1 MEDFVKLRQ
10 HLAALLLPAALGFC
24 AAATA
29 APVAIT
35 DAGGTYLG
43 FDNISV
49 DGSLYNVRFVDGTF
63 NTVFGGAPQFALE
76 SQAAAAAFGL
86 LQAVQGVAELDADP
100 FKMFGCGSS
109 FTMACFALTS
119 DAEFSSLPD
128 DVDVIGMRNGQ
139 ESEFVLNGLNAE
151 SFSTSFDTSLD
162 NIGPGGAS
170 SYVWAQWSA
179 VPGHAVP
186 EPSSGALIAAAGLAA
201 GLARRRKLS

>member
-1 MEDFVKLRQ
+1 MKIRQ
-10 HLAALLLPAALGFC
+10 HFAALLLPVAFGLS

-29 APVAIT
+29 APVAVT
-35 DAGGTYLG
+35 DGAGTYLG

-49 DGSLYNVRFVDGTF
+49 DGSLYNVRFVEGTF
-63 NTVFGGAPQFALE
+63 NALFGGVPQFALE

-86 LQAVQGVAELDADP
+86 MQAVQGVSALDADP

-109 FTMACFALTS
+109 LTIACFALTS

-139 ESEFVLNGLNAE
+139 ESESVLNGLYAQ
-151 SFSTSFDTSLD
+151 SLSTSFDTSLD

-170 SYVWAQWSA
+170 SYVWAQWTA
-179 VPGHAVP
+179 VTGTAVP
-186 EPSSGALIAAAGLAA
+186 EPSSLALLAAAGLAA
-201 GLARRRKLS
+201 GVARRRKLS